1 MNTANGFI
9 HMNDIYL
16 MIPTDGEPPGG
27 SGFVESPCLHL
38 QHAVARQHPGCC
50 KHHLSESVRR
60 EGDLFLPTD
69 SRYPNWEKLGETH
82 HHASNNIPN
91 KILIS
96 CRNLG
101 KLSWVTG

>member
-1 MNTANGFI
+1 
-9 HMNDIYL
+9 

-38 QHAVARQHPGCC
+38 QHAVARQHPGWC

-69 SRYPNWEKLGETH
+69 SRYPNWEKLGETSL
-82 HHASNNIPN
+82 ADGSFGGFR
-91 KILIS
+91 K
-96 CRNLG
+96 LG
-101 KLSWVTG
+101 DKQNHGFR